1 MTFLILIPFLPLMA
15 VLILLLRKPWL
26 GEQGHK
32 IGIPAM
38 ALSFAFSTVAFAHV
52 ISDGAFAIPLYRL
65 IKSGDLIVDLGLYV
79 DQLTVLLL
87 LLVTGVSSVVHVYAS
102 RYMVGDPRYNR
113 FFAVIALFTFSM
125 IMLVM
130 SNNLLMMY
138 VFWEIMGIC
147 SYLLISHW
155 GERKSSAQAATKAF
169 LVNSVADVGLGFG
182 VILTYSTFGTLDIQM
197 ILAKAHAMQG
207 TTINLL
213 GWLGLN
219 VPIHVLTLITL
230 FLFMGAMGK
239 SAQVPFH
246 VWLPF
251 AMEAPTPVSALIHA
265 ATMVNAGPFLL
276 VRMSPLVMLSP
287 EAMTVIAVIGAVTA
301 LFATV
306 VSLTQVDIKRML
318 AFSTIGQIGFM
329 IMTCGV
335 GAFVVSI
342 FHMLAHGCLK
352 GFLFLSTGNALRSV
366 GSHGHEPTSFS
377 QHGASTRSLWP
388 LVSGAVLLACLP
400 PFLIFSGPYEQL
412 WIAQHVPTAQWTFWI
427 MGFLT
432 VFLTA
437 MYVIRAVLVLFHQRT
452 SLGHGFE
459 LVGEATQPRF
469 FSPVHLLGVL
479 GGIGIVGSLLLV
491 LWGWFAE
498 FLSPA
503 VGHRLALE
511 PGKFSSGVN
520 IQLLL
525 SVGVAV
531 IGVGVGYNSL
541 TKFSGS
547 WLRHSA
553 MGKRWYVHFLNKLY
567 FDELYEAYVVLPTL
581 RFAQWLWRVVDR
593 QVFDALILGIAKVS
607 VGIARWL
614 WRVVDLRGIDGLVVG
629 LGRNSVGMAGWL
641 WRVVDLHGIDRVV
654 VGLGQRSVGFARWL
668 WRVVDLRGVDRVV
681 VGVGRQ
687 SVGFA
692 NWLWKII
699 DIKVIDK
706 NVNRLGDQAGSAG
719 DMMRELEPRTLQHHL
734 LVMIFWLIV
743 GMGLLFWFVV

>member
-1 MTFLILIPFLPLMA
+1 MTFLILIPLLPLMA
-15 VLILLLRKPWL
+15 VLILVLGKPWL

-65 IKSGDLIVDLGLYV
+65 IKSGDLVVDLGLYV

-138 VFWEIMGIC
+138 MFWEIMGIC

-197 ILAKAHAMQG
+197 ILAEAHTMQG
-207 TTINLL
+207 ATINLL

-276 VRMSPLVMLSP
+276 VRMSPLVILSP
-287 EAMTVIAVIGAVTA
+287 VAMAVIASIGAITA
-301 LFATV
+301 LYAAV
-306 VSLTQVDIKRML
+306 VSMTQVDIKRML
-318 AFSTIGQIGFM
+318 AFSTISQIGFM

-366 GSHGHEPTSFS
+366 GSHGHEPSSFP
-377 QHGASTRSLWP
+377 QQRASPYSMWP

-412 WIAQHVPTAQWTFWI
+412 WISQHVASAQWTFWFI
-427 MGFLT
+427 GFLT
-432 VFLTA
+432 VFFTS
-437 MYVIRAVLVLFHQRT
+437 MYVIRGALVLFHQHP
-452 SLGHGFE
+452 SSGHGAGMVRE
-459 LVGEATQPRF
+459 VTRPRF
-469 FSPVHLLGVL
+469 LSPRHLPWILLGIGM
-479 GGIGIVGSLLLV
+479 GGILLLV
-491 LWGWFAE
+491 LWGWFVE
-498 FLSPA
+498 FLSPV
-503 VGHRLALE
+503 VGHRSALLSE
-511 PGKFSSGVN
+511 GFSKGLSP
-520 IQLLL
+520 QLLL
-525 SVGVAV
+525 SLAVAV
-531 IGVGVGYNSL
+531 GGVVAGYLSL
-541 TKFSGS
+541 TKFSGLGFHQS
-547 WLRHSA
+547 ET
-553 MGKRWYVHFLNKLY
+553 GKRMYVHFLNKLY
-567 FDELYEAYVVLPTL
+567 FDEMYEVYVVQPTL
-581 RFAQWLWRVVDR
+581 RFARWLWRVVDR
-593 QVFDALILGIAKVS
+593 QGFDALILGIAS
-607 VGIARWL
+607 VTLAVAKWL

-629 LGRNSVGMAGWL
+629 LGRNSVGIAGWL

-654 VGLGQRSVGFARWL
+654 VGLGQQSVGFARWL
-668 WRVVDLRGVDRVV
+668 WRMVDLRGVDRVV
-681 VGVGRQ
+681 VGIGKH
-687 SVGFA
+687 SVGIA

-699 DIKVIDK
+699 DIKVLDK
-706 NVNRLGDQAGSAG
+706 NVNRVGDQAEATAE
-719 DMMRELEPRTLQHHL
+719 MMRELEPRTLQHHL

-743 GMGLLFWFVV
+743 GMILLFSFVV

>member
-1 MTFLILIPFLPLMA
+1 MTFLILIPLLPLMA
-15 VLILLLRKPWL
+15 VLILLLGKPWL

-38 ALSFAFSTVAFAHV
+38 ALSFAFSTIAFAQV
-52 ISDGAFAIPLYRL
+52 ATDGAFSVPLYRL
-65 IKSGDLIVDLGLYV
+65 IHSGDLVVDLGLYV

-102 RYMVGDPRYNR
+102 RYMIGDPRYNR

-130 SNNLLMMY
+130 SSNLLMMY
-138 VFWEIMGIC
+138 MFWEIMGIC
-147 SYLLISHW
+147 SYLLIAHW
-155 GERKSSAQAATKAF
+155 GERQSSAQAATKAF
-169 LVNSVADVGLGFG
+169 LMNSVADVGLGFG
-182 VILTYSTFGTLDIQM
+182 VILTYSTFGTLDIQT
-197 ILAKAHAMQG
+197 ILADAQSMQG
-207 TTINLL
+207 NTLNLF
-213 GWLGLN
+213 GWLGLD
-219 VPIHVLTLITL
+219 VPVHVLTLITL

-239 SAQVPFH
+239 SAQMPFH

-287 EAMTVIAVIGAVTA
+287 EAMTVIAVIGGMTA
-301 LFATV
+301 LFATL

-366 GSHGHEPTSFS
+366 GSHEHVSSSHVP
-377 QHGASTRSLWP
+377 HGSSMLSMGP
-388 LVSGAVLLACLP
+388 LVLGALLLSCLP
-400 PFLIFSGPYEQL
+400 PFLLFSGPYEQL
-412 WIAQHVPTAQWTFWI
+412 WIVQPGAPAQWTFWI
-427 MGFLT
+427 LGFLT
-432 VFLTA
+432 VFFSA
-437 MYVIRAVLVLFHQRT
+437 MYVIRSVFVLFHPT
-452 SLGHGFE
+452 LTIGF
-459 LVGEATQPRF
+459 GEGMEGQAMQPRF
-469 FSPVHLLGVL
+469 FSPIHFLGILAV
-479 GGIGIVGSLLLV
+479 IGIVGSLLLI
-491 LWGWFAE
+491 LWSWFAE

-503 VGHRLALE
+503 VGHRAAPTLE
-511 PGKFSSGVN
+511 ESSSGTGLHLIFALAVA
-520 IQLLL
+520 
-525 SVGVAV
+525 VGGVAV
-531 IGVGVGYNSL
+531 GYLSL

-547 WLRHSA
+547 WFQQSA

-567 FDELYEAYVVLPTL
+567 FDEMYEAYVVLPTL
-581 RFAQWLWRVVDR
+581 RFSQWLWRVVDR
-593 QVFDALILGIAKVS
+593 NVFDALILGIANVS
-607 VGIARWL
+607 VGTSKWL

-641 WRVVDLHGIDRVV
+641 WRVVDL
-654 VGLGQRSVGFARWL
+654 
-668 WRVVDLRGVDRVV
+668 RGVDRVV
-681 VGVGRQ
+681 VGIGKQ
-687 SVGFA
+687 SIGIA
-692 NWLWKII
+692 DWLWKSI
-699 DIKVIDK
+699 DIKILDK
-706 NVNRLGDQAGSAG
+706 NVNRVGGQAEAAG

-734 LVMIFWLIV
+734 LVMIFWLII
-743 GMGLLFWFVV
+743 GILLLFLFVL

>member
-1 MTFLILIPFLPLMA
+1 MTFFILIPFLPLMA
-15 VLILLLRKPWL
+15 VLMLVLGKPWL

-32 IGIPAM
+32 IGIPAI
-38 ALSFAFSTVAFAHV
+38 ALSFGFSLMAFAQVVSHGAFS
-52 ISDGAFAIPLYRL
+52 IPLYRL
-65 IKSGDLIVDLGLYV
+65 IHSGDLVVDLGLYV

-87 LLVTGVSSVVHVYAS
+87 LLVTGVSSVVHVYSS
-102 RYMVGDPRYNR
+102 RYMIGDPRYNR

-182 VILTYSTFGTLDIQM
+182 VILTYSTFGTLDIQT
-197 ILAKAHAMQG
+197 ILAEASSMQG
-207 TTINLL
+207 DTINVF
-213 GWLGLN
+213 GWLGLD
-219 VPIHVLTLITL
+219 VPIQVLTLITL

-276 VRMSPLVMLSP
+276 VRMSPLVILSP
-287 EAMTVIAVIGAVTA
+287 EAMIFIAVIGGLTA

-352 GFLFLSTGNALRSV
+352 AFLFLSTGNALRSV
-366 GSHGHEPTSFS
+366 GAHGHESQSFPRHGSDTSS
-377 QHGASTRSLWP
+377 IWP
-388 LVSGAVLLACLP
+388 FVSGAILLACLP
-400 PFLIFSGPYEQL
+400 PFLLFSGPYERL
-412 WIAQHVPTAQWTFWI
+412 WMAQSVASAQWIFWI
-427 MGFLT
+427 LGFLT
-432 VFLTA
+432 VFFSA
-437 MYVIRAVLVLFHQRT
+437 MYVMRGVLVLFHQPL
-452 SLGHGFE
+452 SMAY
-459 LVGEATQPRF
+459 GEGMGGQAIQPRF
-469 FSPVHLLGVL
+469 FSLTHLLGIL
-479 GGIGIVGSLLLV
+479 AIIGIVGGLLLI
-491 LWGWFAE
+491 LWSWFAE
-498 FLSPA
+498 FLSPV
-503 VGHRLALE
+503 VGHRTALIQEEPLSGTGLQLILAVAVAV
-511 PGKFSSGVN
+511 G
-520 IQLLL
+520 
-525 SVGVAV
+525 GVAV
-531 IGVGVGYNSL
+531 GYFSL

-547 WLRHSA
+547 WFGQSP

-567 FDELYEAYVVLPTL
+567 FDEMYEAYVVLPTL
-581 RFAQWLWRVVDR
+581 RFARWLWRVVDR
-593 QVFDALILGIAKVS
+593 QVFDALIMGIANSS
-607 VGIARWL
+607 VVTARWL

-681 VGVGRQ
+681 VGIGQQ
-687 SVGFA
+687 SMGIA

-699 DIKVIDK
+699 DIKVLDK
-706 NVNRLGDQAGSAG
+706 HVNRQRVQAEAAG
-719 DMMRELEPRTLQHHL
+719 DMRQELEPRTLQHHL